1 MPIGL
6 PAVPEMMPV
15 SGIELGSANGNIS
28 KAEKD
33 DIALIRCA
41 PGTITSAVF
50 TRNRFCAAPVTV
62 SRAHLAQTPPRA
74 LIINSG
80 NANAGTGKQG
90 IHAAEEICAIV
101 AKALDIPKNSVLPF
115 STGVI
120 GEQLPVSG
128 FEQSLP
134 RCIESMSDDN
144 WLAAARAIMTTD
156 TVPKGMSRRFELD
169 GTPVTLTG
177 IVKGSGMIRPDMATM
192 LAFIGTDAAIAQPVL
207 DDLLRQSVDQS
218 FNCVTIDGDTSTND
232 ACVLMATDKADMPA
246 IEALSDPRL
255 GAFSKVLDDVLAGL
269 AQSMIRD
276 GEGATKFVTIEVTG
290 TVNDQDAREVAFT
303 VAHSPLVKT
312 ALYASDPNWGRI
324 LAAVGRAQ
332 VEDLNTDRVGLTING
347 TRILENGEPSQTYT
361 EEAGQKAMDPPE
373 IRIEIDLGSGS
384 GAFTV
389 WTSDLSYDYVRI
401 NAEYRS

>member
-1 MPIGL
+1 
-6 PAVPEMMPV
+6 
-15 SGIELGSANGNIS
+15 
-28 KAEKD
+28 
-33 DIALIRCA
+33 
-41 PGTITSAVF
+41 
-50 TRNRFCAAPVTV
+50 
-62 SRAHLAQTPPRA
+62 
-74 LIINSG
+74 
-80 NANAGTGKQG
+80 
-90 IHAAEEICAIV
+90 
-101 AKALDIPKNSVLPF
+101 
-115 STGVI
+115 
-120 GEQLPVSG
+120 
-128 FEQSLP
+128 
-134 RCIESMSDDN
+134 
-144 WLAAARAIMTTD
+144 
-156 TVPKGMSRRFELD
+156 
-169 GTPVTLTG
+169 
-177 IVKGSGMIRPDMATM
+177 M

-232 ACVLMATDKADMPA
+232 ACVLMATGKADMPA
-246 IEALSDPRL
+246 IEALSDPEF

-290 TVNDQDAREVAFT
+290 AVDDQDAREVAFT

-347 TRILENGEPSQTYT
+347 TRILENGEPSPTYT
-361 EEAGQKAMDPPE
+361 EEAGQRAMDPPE
-373 IRIEIDLGSGS
+373 IRIEIDLGSAS

>member
-6 PAVPEMMPV
+6 PAVPELMPV

-62 SRAHLAQTPPRA
+62 AREHLRRASTQA
-74 LIINSG
+74 LVVNSG
-80 NANAGTGKQG
+80 NANAGTGKAG
-90 IHAAEEICAIV
+90 ILAAETICELA
-101 AKALDIPKNSVLPF
+101 AAGLGIPADSVLPF

-120 GEQLPVSG
+120 GEQLPVAG

-134 RCIESMSDDN
+134 RCIESMSNDN

-156 TVPKGMSRRFELD
+156 LVPKGLSRRFELD
-169 GTPVTLTG
+169 GATVTLTG

-192 LAFIGTDAAIAQPVL
+192 LGFVATDAVVGQAVL
-207 DDLLRQSVDQS
+207 DQMLRQSVETS
-218 FNCVTIDGDTSTND
+218 FNRVTVDGDTSTND
-232 ACVLMATDKADMPA
+232 ACVLMATGRTETPIID
-246 IEALSDPRL
+246 DPDDPHC
-255 GAFSKVLDDVLAGL
+255 AVFSSVLNELMSRL
-269 AQSMIRD
+269 AQSLIRD
-276 GEGATKFVTIEVTG
+276 GEGATKFVTIDVTG
-290 TVNDQDAREVAFT
+290 ADNERNAGEIAFT

-324 LAAVGRAQ
+324 LAAVGRARVAQ
-332 VEDLNTDRVGLTING
+332 VDTNQVSLTING
-347 TRILENGEPSQTYT
+347 TRVLENGEPSPTYT
-361 EEAGQKAMDPPE
+361 EQAGQEAMAPAE
-373 IRIEIDLGSGS
+373 IRIRINLGSGT
-384 GAFTV
+384 GKFTV